1 MPIDYLNLF
10 GLVLVAAAAPL
21 LVDLLR
27 VPVPDAVAMIV
38 IGIAVGGSGLGWV
51 RVDGGVELLAAL
63 GLAYLLFVAGLEVR
77 IDMLHGPA
85 LIAGLWAFG
94 LSVAIAIGLSS
105 ALYAAGLIVNVGII
119 VATLLTTSLGI
130 VVVVLKDAGVLDTPL
145 GQLTLLG
152 GLLGDFTSVALIS
165 VIAPADGASIGSTL
179 IGLAVFCAVGFVL
192 ALALLRLSAVDALRQ
207 ALAQRVG
214 GATQLGVRLTV
225 LVMVGFAA
233 LSQVV
238 GLEAILGSFV
248 AGVAVSAISD
258 RAQGTGVTR
267 MKVEVIGFGLLV
279 PIFFVIAGV
288 KFDLAALASSA
299 ADLVLVPVLLVAM
312 IATRAL
318 PTLLFGRML
327 TKAEVL
333 ASGLLLSTKLTFVVA
348 VVQVASAAGQIRPAT
363 ASALITAAII
373 TVVTLPTA
381 AAWML
386 SRRPGPEH
394 LPARYG
400 DISG

>member
-10 GLVLVAAAAPL
+10 GLVLVAVVAPL

-27 VPVPDAVAMIV
+27 VPVPDAVAMIL
-38 IGIAVGGSGLGWV
+38 IGIAVGSSGLGWV
-51 RVDGGVELLAAL
+51 QVDGGVELLAAL

-77 IDMLHGPA
+77 IDMLRGPA
-85 LIAGLWAFG
+85 LTTGLWAFG
-94 LSVAIAIGLSS
+94 LSAVIAISLSS

-130 VVVVLKDAGVLDTPL
+130 VVVVLKDAGILGTPL

-152 GLLGDFTSVALIS
+152 GLLGDFASVALIS

-179 IGLAVFCAVGFVL
+179 IGLAVFCVTGVAL
-192 ALALLRLSAVDALRQ
+192 TLALLRLSAVDALRR

-214 GATQLGVRLTV
+214 GATQLGVRLAV
-225 LVMVGFAA
+225 MAMVGFAA
-233 LSQVV
+233 LGQIV

-258 RAQGTGVTR
+258 RGQGTGATR

-279 PIFFVIAGV
+279 PIFFVTAGV
-288 KFDLAALASSA
+288 TFDLAALASSA
-299 ADLVLVPVLLVAM
+299 ADLVLVPILLIAM

-348 VVQVASAAGQIRPAT
+348 VVQVASAAGQIKPAT
-363 ASALITAAII
+363 ASALITAALI
-373 TVVTLPTA
+373 TVVTLPPA

-386 SRRPGPEH
+386 SRRPDPDRPEVV
-394 LPARYG
+394 PG
-400 DISG
+400 